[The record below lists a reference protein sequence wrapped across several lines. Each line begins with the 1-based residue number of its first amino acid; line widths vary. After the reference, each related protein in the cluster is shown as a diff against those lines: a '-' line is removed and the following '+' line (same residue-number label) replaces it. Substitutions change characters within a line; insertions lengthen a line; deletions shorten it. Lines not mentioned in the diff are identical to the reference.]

1 MIYNSTIQSN
11 NLYRVSFIDWDGT
24 LLQESYVN
32 KGTNLTPPTVTPSRS
47 FLQFDSWNKTSYNN
61 VSHNTDVGIN
71 YVIIDS
77 ENGNSVNTMDVL
89 EVEINP
95 NLLTPFI
102 GVYINSGSVTIDWGD
117 GTTDTSSVGGQNT
130 ITKSIPYPSGGDYTI
145 KVRGTGQWNLGYLSL
160 ANYSL
165 FGDATSNFKGI
176 LKYAF
181 VRTDLNPYVF
191 YREHI
196 RGVVLA
202 HNGVTSISDFS
213 FSYSTL
219 YSLTLPSSIISLT
232 ATQSITGLVCMKYI
246 IFPSTFTT
254 IAGNLTLYR
263 QYKVK
268 SLDFTTDGPMTIISA
283 GALVQPS
290 LEYLYIKDNSVTSNF
305 GSETLADYCNSDAS
319 IKIPEGCTGSGS
331 NLFRRSRLKLYD
343 LPSTFA
349 TFGNTSFGNCE
360 RTFNLIVRRTTPP
373 TITSTAF
380 PGVANLS
387 SITKIYVP
395 DANVDAYK
403 TAIYWS
409 TYAAFIYPLSQ
420 YKSIK

>member
-24 LLQESYVN
+24 LIQESYVN
-32 KGTNLTPPTVTPSRS
+32 KGINVTPPTFTPSRS
-47 FLQFDSWNKTSYNN
+47 FLQFNSWNKSSYNN

-71 YVIIDS
+71 YVIFDS
-77 ENGNSVNTMDVL
+77 ENNSVNTMDVL

-117 GTTDTSSVGGQNT
+117 GTTDTSSASGQNT

-145 KVRGTGQWNLGYLSL
+145 KVRGTGYWNLGYLSL
-160 ANYSL
+160 ANNSI
-165 FGDATSNFKGI
+165 FGDATSNYKGI

-181 VRTDLNPYVF
+181 VRSPLNPYVF
-191 YREHI
+191 YQEHI

-202 HNGVTSISDFS
+202 HNGVTSISTYS
-213 FSYSTL
+213 FSYCTL
-219 YSLTLPSSIISLT
+219 YSLTLPSSVTDLPER
-232 ATQSITGLVCMKYI
+232 QSILGLVCMKYI
-246 IFPSTFTT
+246 IFPSTFTSIT
-254 IAGNLTLYR
+254 GSLALYR

-268 SLDFTTDGPMTIISA
+268 SLDFTTDGPMTITSA
-283 GALVQPS
+283 GALVSPS
-290 LEYLYIKDNSVTSNF
+290 LEYIYIKDNSVTSNL
-305 GSETLADYCNSDAS
+305 GNETFADYCNSDAS
-319 IKIPEGCTGSGS
+319 IKIPYGTTGSGT

-343 LPSTFA
+343 LPATFA
-349 TFGNTSFGNCE
+349 TFSNTSFTNCE

-380 PGVANLS
+380 PGVTNLS
-387 SITKIYVP
+387 SVTKIYVP
-395 DANVDAYK
+395 DANVNAYK
-403 TAIYWS
+403 TATYWS